1 MSSLVVYLL
10 GAPRIEQDGALVEM
24 DTRKALALLAY
35 LSVAGGNR
43 QRDSLAALL
52 WPDYDQSR
60 ARGALRRTLST
71 LNKALGE
78 GVLEISRETVGV
90 APKAQFWLD
99 VTEFHRQLA
108 GCDAHAP
115 TPSQDCPACLAA
127 LSAGAQLYQGDFLAG
142 FSLRDSPPFDDW
154 QFFEGETLRRELG
167 AALEK
172 LSVGYGRHGDY
183 PAAIVYARRWSA
195 LDVLLEEAHRQLMKL
210 YTWAGQRTAA
220 LRQYRE
226 CVRILEE
233 ELGVS
238 PLEETNR
245 LYQLILENQL
255 PPPVERPQPESQ
267 PMPALES
274 RNLPLLVK
282 MVGRSLE
289 WDRLVDIYAQV
300 KTSGRFALIE
310 GEPGIGKTRLAQE
323 FIGYAQSRGAVTV
336 RAASYEGEARLAY
349 GLFLDALRSALTQP
363 HSIDRLQSVPAAWLS
378 EAARL
383 LPEVQVSFPELPT
396 PSPLEGPGAQAR
408 FFEGLRQILV
418 SLMAGPS
425 PGVLYLDDLHWSDTA
440 SIDFL
445 IYLSRRLNDTGMLI
459 LATWRSDAL
468 PADHPLQRLVA
479 DLQRTSQATRIQLTR
494 LNAAQLAELV
504 SSSQAVQAKAVELSQ
519 RLYRESE
526 GLPFFAV
533 EYLKAIIEQRETQPD
548 SEWDLP
554 GSVRDLL
561 HSRLVNVDE
570 TAMQLLTSAAIT
582 GRSFDF
588 QLLQEASGRSEME
601 TIAGLEELLRRG
613 LVVEQKD
620 GEGQGEIIYDFTHD
634 KLRQLVYE
642 ETSLTRRRLLHHRVA
657 EALVNPTRGPRSPGA
672 VASQAAYHYH
682 LAGQDALA
690 AEYYQKAGEHARI
703 LYANVEAL
711 AHFQTAL
718 ALGHPEPARLHEAIG
733 DLHTL
738 SGEYSAALSSY
749 ENAAALEGS
758 RLAETPGH
766 LATLEQKI
774 GDVHGR
780 RGEWELAECHF
791 EAALE
796 ALGETSDPGERARLL
811 AAWSQLAYH
820 SGQPAQ
826 ALELASQ
833 AQRLAETNGDLRA
846 MAQANNILGILARG
860 RGDMDLAL
868 HLLEQSLQIAEKL
881 DDPNARVA
889 ALNNLALVHRYRGD
903 IDQAIALT
911 LSALEL
917 CLQQGD
923 RHREAALHNNL
934 ADLYHAGGQSQP
946 AMEHLKKAVG
956 IFALIGGGAD
966 EMQME
971 IWKLVE
977 W

>member
-1 MSSLVVYLL
+1 MVFLL
-10 GAPRIEQDGALVEM
+10 GAPRIERDGALVEM

-35 LSVAGGNR
+35 LSVEGGNC

-78 GVLEISRETVGV
+78 GILKISRETVGV
-90 APKAQFWLD
+90 APEAHFWLD
-99 VTEFHRQLA
+99 ITGFHRLLA

-115 TPSQDCPACLAA
+115 TPSQDCPACLNA
-127 LSAGAQLYQGDFLAG
+127 LSQGVQLYQGDFLAG
-142 FSLRDSPPFDDW
+142 FSLRDSPQFDDW

-172 LSVGYGRHGDY
+172 LSVGYGLHGDY
-183 PAAIVYARRWSA
+183 LAAIVYARRWSA
-195 LDVLLEEAHRQLMKL
+195 LDALLEEAHRQLMKL
-210 YTWAGQRTAA
+210 YTWAGQRNAA

-238 PLEETNR
+238 PLEETTH
-245 LYQLILENQL
+245 LYRLILENHL
-255 PPPVERPQPESQ
+255 LPPVERLQPESQ
-267 PMPALES
+267 PTPS
-274 RNLPLLVK
+274 PQGRNQPFLVK

-289 WDRLVDIYAQV
+289 WDRLIDIYAQV
-300 KTSGRFALIE
+300 KTGGRFALVD

-323 FIGYAQSRGAVTV
+323 FIGYAQNSGAVTA
-336 RAASYEGEARLAY
+336 RAASYEGEAHLAY
-349 GLFLDALRSALTQP
+349 GLFLDALRSALAQP
-363 HSIDRLQSVPAAWLS
+363 HSFDRLQSVSAAWLS

-383 LPEVQVSFPELPT
+383 LPEVQVGFPELPA
-396 PSPLEGPGAQAR
+396 PAPLDGPGAQAR
-408 FFEGLRQILV
+408 FFEGLRQTLI
-418 SLMAGPS
+418 SLLAGS
-425 PGVLYLDDLHWSDTA
+425 SQGVLFLDDLHWSDAA

-445 IYLSRRLNDTGMLI
+445 VYLSRRLNDTGMLV
-459 LATWRSDAL
+459 LATWRSEAL
-468 PADHPLQRLVA
+468 TADHPLQRLVA
-479 DLQRTSQATRIQLTR
+479 DLQRTGQATRIPLAR

-504 SSSQAVQAKAVELSQ
+504 GSSQAVQAKAFELSQ
-519 RLYRESE
+519 RLYHESE

-533 EYLKAIIEQRETQPD
+533 EYLKAILEQRESQPD
-548 SEWDLP
+548 GEWDLP

-570 TAMQLLTSAAIT
+570 TAMQLLTSAAVT

-588 QLLQEASGRSEME
+588 RLLQEVSGRSEME
-601 TIAGLEELLRRG
+601 TIAGLENLLRRG
-613 LVVEQKD
+613 LLVEQKD

-657 EALVNPTRGPRSPGA
+657 EALVNTARGPRSPGA

-690 AEYYQKAGEHARI
+690 AEYYQKAGEHARA

-733 DLHTL
+733 DLYTL
-738 SGEYSAALSSY
+738 SGEYSTALSSY
-749 ENAAALEGS
+749 ENAAALEGP
-758 RLAETPGH
+758 RLAGTPGH

-780 RGEWELAECHF
+780 RGEWDLAECHF
-791 EAALE
+791 QAALE

-820 SGQPAQ
+820 SGQPVQ

-833 AQRLAETNGDLRA
+833 AQSLAETNGDLRA

-860 RGDMDLAL
+860 RGDIDLAL
-868 HLLEQSLQIAEKL
+868 HLLEQSLKMAEQL
-881 DDPNARVA
+881 NDPNARVA

-903 IDQAIALT
+903 LDQAIALT

-934 ADLYHAGGQSQP
+934 ADLYHAAGQSRP
-946 AMEHLKKAVG
+946 AMEHLKKAVA
-956 IFALIGGGAD
+956 IFALIGGSAD
-966 EMQME
+966 EIQME